1 MKTKK
6 NKIKNRK
13 ENETKVYNKM
23 FMYDENG
30 NKLSTSQRN
39 KLILDKINKDKSQN
53 KEVNINSND
62 DNYKNKYS
70 FRKYVNVVERE
81 VKTENGIELKKIE
94 QVIECDF
101 DYDCKCECECE

>member
-53 KEVNINSND
+53 KEVNTNLND

-101 DYDCKCECECE
+101 DYDCECECE

>member
-13 ENETKVYNKM
+13 ENEMKVYNKM

-53 KEVNINSND
+53 KEVNTNLND

-101 DYDCKCECECE
+101 DYDCECECE

>member
-101 DYDCKCECECE
+101 DYDCECECE

>member
-53 KEVNINSND
+53 KEVNTNLND
-62 DNYKNKYS
+62 DNYKNKYTL
-70 FRKYVNVVERE
+70 RKYVNVVERE

-101 DYDCKCECECE
+101 DYDCKCECE

>member
-62 DNYKNKYS
+62 DNYKNKYTL
-70 FRKYVNVVERE
+70 RKYVNVVERE

-101 DYDCKCECECE
+101 DYDCECECE